1 MPPFF
6 SSHGVL
12 KLLAHVCDMA
22 QLLAF
27 HKSFSSM
34 HDHVATNPFQV
45 QFTCMYYYLR
55 EYFENEFYYNLLIMH
70 E

>member
-34 HDHVATNPFQV
+34 HDYVATNPFQV
-45 QFTCMYYYLR
+45 
-55 EYFENEFYYNLLIMH
+55 
-70 E
+70 